1 VKVLIKSKLNI
12 ILAERDLSISDLSKR
27 TGVSRTTLTSL
38 TKNHSAGI
46 QYDTLNKICMHLR
59 IQPKDLFE
67 YLPFDIEV
75 RNEHSSTDPDE
86 FIVKITITTSSK
98 TESFFIMI
106 NVQYSIVGNR
116 EILEEDLTEQP
127 YLTVYLTKF
136 INETTEQKEESD
148 RLDKFLELLTPT
160 FLKDFENM
168 LVDEVKDFANVS
180 DEEAYKIQLDWD
192 YDDFPMFQ

>member
-1 VKVLIKSKLNI
+1 MIKSKLNI

-75 RNEHSSTDPDE
+75 RNEHTSKEENE

-98 TESFFIMI
+98 IESFFIMV
-106 NVQYSIVGNR
+106 NVSYSLVEKNN
-116 EILEEDLTEQP
+116 ILQFDLTEQP
-127 YLTVYLTKF
+127 YLNVYLSKF
-136 INETTEQKEESD
+136 INETAEHKDEND

-168 LVDEVKDFANVS
+168 LIDEVKSFANVS
-180 DEEAYKIQLDWD
+180 DEEVYKIHLDWD
-192 YDDFPMFQ
+192 YEDFPMLQ